1 MGGPRGKFIK
11 IHGRAQREAYY
22 NTWEDLEGSVLKYMG
37 GPGGKCI
44 KIHGR
49 AEREVH

>member
-11 IHGRAQREAYY
+11 IHGRAEREVYY
-22 NTWEDLEGSVLKYMG
+22 NTWEDLEGSLLQYMG
-37 GPGGKCI
+37 GPRGKFI

-49 AEREVH
+49 TEREVY

>member
-11 IHGRAQREAYY
+11 IHGRAEREV
-22 NTWEDLEGSVLKYMG
+22 WEDLEGSLLKYMG
-37 GPGGKCI
+37 GPRGKFI

-49 AEREVH
+49 T

>member
-1 MGGPRGKFIK
+1 MGGPGGKCIK
-11 IHGRAQREAYY
+11 IHGRAGREVYY

-37 GPGGKCI
+37 GPRGKCI

-49 AEREVH
+49 AGREVY